1 MNMTFATI
9 VRARPLLVLSLA
21 AGLSCSSLA
30 LADVPAIVG
39 GSIAAGD
46 QATIA
51 LDVDVPQA
59 LSYTRAAG
67 VSTVNAYFNWHL
79 FCAETP
85 GASSS
90 VVLQPLFQLPTPA
103 TDIWKFPNVFVNDLE
118 FSGSGF
124 QSAGSPVIR
133 IGQSAPSP
141 RYRCLYALPGS
152 SLEPWTVNRGLFAD
166 GYGDYVGA
174 NNSAIGTPPPQ
185 TAPIDPHQNVKV
197 TAQQFPGL
205 VAGREVAVVRVEVQ
219 LDVAGPAQVDFTL
232 VDGYNAAALNA
243 DAKWCLL
250 TPGWVDG
257 TTPPTDLCNNASI
270 LFPGVPAGAGSV
282 VRVGMGFYPT
292 FPGPFYVLVS
302 RGTIGSVSAGTAKQ
316 GFAALRTGGG
326 LSGSVE
332 ELQDWYPNDSVW
344 YNY

>member
-1 MNMTFATI
+1 MNMSFATTA
-9 VRARPLLVLSLA
+9 RALLPLSLA
-21 AGLSCSSLA
+21 AGLSCSLPA
-30 LADVPAIVG
+30 HADVPAIVG

-59 LSYTRAAG
+59 LSYTRSAG

-85 GASSS
+85 GAASS
-90 VVLQPLFQLPTPA
+90 VLLQPLFQLPTPA

-118 FSGSGF
+118 YSGSGF
-124 QSAGSPVIR
+124 QGAGNPVIR
-133 IGQSAPSP
+133 IGQSAPAP
-141 RYRCLYALPGS
+141 RYRCLSAIPGS

-174 NNSAIGTPPPQ
+174 NNSTIGTLPPQ
-185 TAPIDPHQNVKV
+185 TAPSGPHQNVKV

-205 VAGREVAVVRVEVQ
+205 VAGREVSVVRVEVQ
-219 LDVAGPAQVDFTL
+219 LDAAGPAQVDFTV

-250 TPGWVDG
+250 TPAWVDG

-270 LFPGVPAGAGSV
+270 LFPGVPAQAGSV
-282 VRVGMGFYPT
+282 VRTAMGFYPT
-292 FPGPFYVLVS
+292 FAGPFYVLVS
-302 RGTIGSVSAGTAKQ
+302 RGIVGVASAGTAKQ

-326 LSGSVE
+326 LSGVAE